1 MDPTLQ
7 AGPQASPAV
16 ADLSQTGPA
25 SDAAG
30 DAIQQMV
37 AQGTQQIF
45 GMILN
50 LLMSQTGEG

>member
-7 AGPQASPAV
+7 AGLQAPPAV

-30 DAIQQMV
+30 SSIDQMV
-37 AQGTQQIF
+37 ALGTQQVF